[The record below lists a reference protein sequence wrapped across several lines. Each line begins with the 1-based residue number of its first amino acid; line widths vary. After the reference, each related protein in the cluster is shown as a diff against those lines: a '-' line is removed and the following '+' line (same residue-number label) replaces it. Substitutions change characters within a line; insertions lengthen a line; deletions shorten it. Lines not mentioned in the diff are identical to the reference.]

1 MAYNDDAVLAKLSA
15 LNESHDS
22 IATAAQWIMFHK
34 RHADRTVQLW
44 LQRLRDSS
52 STKRL
57 SLVYLANEVTQQ
69 SKARHKEDFL
79 VAFSPVIAEATAL
92 AYKGAPAEIQNK
104 LRRVID
110 VWKDRFIFE
119 PPIQQA
125 IEARID
131 ELDKARGTAKASF
144 GGPAMGSGPSVPAE
158 LTPIATSFQNVSK
171 LNLPTKTAISTANQ
185 DFEKLTD
192 PSTPV
197 PSAPVYAA
205 RLNGLLKSLASAEGA
220 VAECVKARKGLI
232 GELEKLLSANQEAL
246 ANDEKQYAELTSRK
260 AETEEKRREVELA
273 IMRGLPTHEASQS
286 PGNGASASPEPE
298 RPEVEALTP
307 PAMETF
313 TPPSVEALTPPAIH
327 DEPPIHEHP
336 EADRARSASSQGFQ
350 PPPATGI
357 EMLSNLASQYQ
368 SIPVSANGSNKRRR
382 VDGDDFPDLGNDDGI
397 DADVAEMLRKDSNG
411 NP

>member
-57 SLVYLANEVTQQ
+57 SLIYLANEVTQQ
-69 SKARHKEDFL
+69 SKARHKDDFL

-104 LRRVID
+104 LRRVVD

-131 ELDKARGTAKASF
+131 ELDKARGTAKATF
-144 GGPAMGSGPSVPAE
+144 NGPGIGGPPVPVE
-158 LTPIATSFQNVSK
+158 LTTIVTCYHDVSK
-171 LNLPTKTAISTANQ
+171 LNLPTKTAVGTASQ

-192 PSTPV
+192 PAAPV

-205 RLNGLLKSLASAEGA
+205 RLNGLLKSLANAEGA
-220 VAECVKARKGLI
+220 VAQCVKARKDLI
-232 GELEKLLSANQEAL
+232 SELEKLLNANNEAL
-246 ANDEKQYAELTSRK
+246 AADEKQYAELTTRK

-273 IMRGLPTHEASQS
+273 IMRGLPAHEASRS
-286 PGNGASASPEPE
+286 PGNGASTSPEPE

-307 PAMETF
+307 PPVEAF
-313 TPPSVEALTPPAIH
+313 TPPTPEAFTPPPVH
-327 DEPPIHEHP
+327 DDPPAPRQTETDGVGLASTQCFQP
-336 EADRARSASSQGFQ
+336 SSAS
-350 PPPATGI
+350 GI
-357 EMLSNLASQYQ
+357 EMLSTLASQYQ
-368 SIPVSANGSNKRRR
+368 SMPVSANGSNKRRR
-382 VDGDDFPDLGNDDGI
+382 LDGDDFPDFGGDDGI
-397 DADVAEMLRKDSNG
+397 DADVAEMLRRDSNG
-411 NP
+411 TAS

>member
-34 RHADRTVQLW
+34 RHAERTVQLW

-57 SLVYLANEVTQQ
+57 SLIYLANEVTQQ

-79 VAFSPVIAEATAL
+79 IAFSPVIAEATSL

-119 PPIQQA
+119 PSVQQA
-125 IEARID
+125 IEARVD
-131 ELDKARGTAKASF
+131 ELDKARGTAKATFTSPGL
-144 GGPAMGSGPSVPAE
+144 GGQSIPAE
-158 LTPIATSFQNVSK
+158 LTPLVALYQDVSK

-185 DFEKLTD
+185 DFDKITD

-232 GELEKLLSANQEAL
+232 GELEKLLGATQEAL
-246 ANDEKQYAELTSRK
+246 ANDERQYSELTSRK
-260 AETEEKRREVELA
+260 METEEKRREVEQA
-273 IMRGLPTHEASQS
+273 IMRGLPVHEASQS
-286 PGNGASASPEPE
+286 PGNGTSKTPEPE

-307 PAMETF
+307 PPVEAF
-313 TPPSVEALTPPAIH
+313 TPPSVEALTPPPAL
-327 DEPPIHEHP
+327 DEPAVPRHAD
-336 EADRARSASSQGFQ
+336 ADRGRSASNSGFQ
-350 PPPATGI
+350 PPAASGI
-357 EMLSNLASQYQ
+357 EMLSALASQYQ
-368 SIPVSANGSNKRRR
+368 SIPVSANGANKRRR
-382 VDGDDFPDLGNDDGI
+382 LDGDDFPDLGGDDGI

-411 NP
+411 SA

>member
-1 MAYNDDAVLAKLSA
+1 MSYNDDAVLAKLSA

-57 SLVYLANEVTQQ
+57 SLIYLANEVTQQ

-79 VAFSPVIAEATAL
+79 VAFSPVIAEATSL
-92 AYKGAPAEIQNK
+92 AYKGAPAEIQGK
-104 LRRVID
+104 LRRVVD

-119 PPIQQA
+119 PPIQQV

-131 ELDKARGTAKASF
+131 DLDKARGTAKASF
-144 GGPAMGSGPSVPAE
+144 AGPGLG
-158 LTPIATSFQNVSK
+158 
-171 LNLPTKTAISTANQ
+171 AISTANQ
-185 DFEKLTD
+185 DHEKLTD
-192 PSTPV
+192 RAAAI

-205 RLNGLLKSLASAEGA
+205 RLNGLLKSLANAEGA
-220 VAECVKARKGLI
+220 VAECVKARKDLM

-246 ANDEKQYAELTSRK
+246 VNDERQHVELASRK

-273 IMRGLPTHEASQS
+273 IMRGLPAHETAQS
-286 PGNGASASPEPE
+286 SGNGASASPEPE

-307 PAMETF
+307 PSMEAF
-313 TPPSVEALTPPAIH
+313 TPPAMEELTPPPM
-327 DEPPIHEHP
+327 DDMPSEPQP
-336 EADRARSASSQGFQ
+336 ADGESADPASSQHFE
-350 PPPATGI
+350 PTPASGI

-368 SIPVSANGSNKRRR
+368 SIPVSANGPNKRRR
-382 VDGDDFPDLGNDDGI
+382 LDDDEFPDLGGDDGI

-411 NP
+411 DF